1 MKSSLPPSWSID
13 QPVRASYLVF
23 GRPDIHEKDIQ
34 SVVDTLR
41 SGWIGTGPRV
51 AEFEG
56 AFGEYIGSSHALA
69 VHSGSS
75 GLHLSMVALDLKPGD
90 EVIVPS
96 MTFAATAN
104 AVIHAGATPVLV
116 DVDPRTMCLDVAHME
131 ASISTRTRA
140 VIPVHFAGRFCAM
153 EAIMRLAEAHNLF
166 VIEDCAHAVET
177 RFQGRHAGTFGNM
190 GAFSFYVT
198 KNVTTGE
205 GGMICTD
212 DPERAARIKILA
224 LHGLDADAWRRFSDE
239 GFKQYE
245 VLEPGFKY
253 NMMDIQAALGIPQ
266 LERVEA
272 NLKRRC
278 EIWEQ
283 YDDAFKDL
291 PLDTPEEEER
301 GTVHARHLY
310 TVILDIDRLK
320 SDRDTIQEA
329 LHRQNIG
336 TGVHYRALHLHKYY
350 RDEFRY
356 KPEDLPHARWI
367 SDRTL
372 SLPLSPQMTDEDVY
386 DVVFSLRKT
395 LQYYTH

>member
-13 QPVRASYLVF
+13 QPVRGSYLVF
-23 GRPDIHEKDIQ
+23 GRPDIHEQDIQ

-56 AFGEYIGSSHALA
+56 AFGAYIGSSHALA

-75 GLHLSMVALDLKPGD
+75 GLHLSMVSLDLKPGD

-131 ASISTRTRA
+131 ACISARTRA

-153 EAIMRLAEAHNLF
+153 EAIMELAEAHSLF

-177 RFQGRHAGTFGNM
+177 RFQGRHAGTFGHL
-190 GAFSFYVT
+190 GTFSFYVT

-205 GGMICTD
+205 GGMICTE

-239 GFKQYE
+239 GFRQYE
-245 VLEPGFKY
+245 ILEPGFKY
-253 NMMDIQAALGIPQ
+253 NMMDIQAALGIHQ
-266 LERVEA
+266 LERVES
-272 NLKRRC
+272 NLKRRR
-278 EIWEQ
+278 EIWGL
-283 YDDAFKDL
+283 YDDAYRDL
-291 PLDTPEEEER
+291 PLDTPMEEER

-310 TVILDIDRLK
+310 TVLLDIDRLNA
-320 SDRDTIQEA
+320 DRDTIQKA
-329 LHRQNIG
+329 LHLQNIG
-336 TGVHYRALHLHKYY
+336 TGIHYRALHLHKYY

-356 KPEDLPHARWI
+356 KPDDLPHARWI

-372 SLPLSPQMTDEDVY
+372 SLPLSPQMTDQDVE
-386 DVVFSLRKT
+386 DVVFALRNT
-395 LQYYTH
+395 LQYYLR

>member
-336 TGVHYRALHLHKYY
+336 TGIHYRALHLHKYY